1 MGVVIGL
8 LRDYLCVS
16 IDSLIPRE
24 RRANK
29 PLGAIRAQRQ
39 RRLKIPWT
47 IPTYPNTELIKERRW
62 PSSLTKCQINPGR
75 HLDQW

>member
-1 MGVVIGL
+1 MGLVIVL
-8 LRDYLCVS
+8 LCDYLCVS

-29 PLGAIRAQRQ
+29 PLGAIWSQRQ
-39 RRLKIPWT
+39 RRLKISWT

-62 PSSLTKCQINPGR
+62 PSSLTKCPTNPGR
-75 HLDQW
+75 HLGQW